1 MAAPFFQN
9 HVFFQTSFC
18 IPDSV
23 SEEQLQN
30 AVDEAVKRRFHVFCA
45 LIDEE
50 KGCAYCSEEKKR
62 LLLEKMKGHSITD
75 IHNAVIAHCAEDKR
89 NAFRLFWGED
99 EEGAHYLVIHAHHGV
114 ADGFMITSF
123 TREVFHI
130 TQGSSCPDQFV
141 FKLLD
146 PIRNEESLAY
156 PASWMVDGKANVAE
170 GKRVCEKYMHKAT
183 VYPVCQ
189 NSGDAFVNAERV
201 IDASVCKRAVSL
213 AKSMGS
219 HYACGGC
226 IHGMLVYCFLRA
238 MLHAENLPYSGSM
251 TMNTIVNMRRYWSS
265 SGSCRAKR

>member
-1 MAAPFFQN
+1 
-9 HVFFQTSFC
+9 
-18 IPDSV
+18 
-23 SEEQLQN
+23 
-30 AVDEAVKRRFHVFCA
+30 
-45 LIDEE
+45 
-50 KGCAYCSEEKKR
+50 
-62 LLLEKMKGHSITD
+62 
-75 IHNAVIAHCAEDKR
+75 
-89 NAFRLFWGED
+89 
-99 EEGAHYLVIHAHHGV
+99 
-114 ADGFMITSF
+114 MITSF

-156 PASWMVDGKANVAE
+156 PASWMVDGKADVAE

-189 NSGDAFVNAERV
+189 KSGDAFVNAERV

-238 MLHAENLPYSGSM
+238 MLHAENLPHSGSM

-265 SGSCRAKR
+265 SGSGRAKR